1 MSYGNINVEKTKE
14 NFGVFISAYWNA
26 RNFVR
31 RSMKVTIQQLI
42 NEPLADIENYSDDSL
57 PRKTDAKEF
66 NYLHQ
71 LYVEGFKFIAI
82 PSSLKNSKERT
93 KRRRGIFHDSYIVR
107 LRDAELAEKYSISLV
122 TVKKEQEYAIIQ
134 FCEYLEIVAIK
145 ENDHA

>member
-31 RSMKVTIQQLI
+31 RPMEVTIQQLI
-42 NEPLADIENYSDDSL
+42 NEPLADIENYYDDSL

-71 LYVEGFKFIAI
+71 LYVKGFDNIAL
-82 PSSLKNSKERT
+82 PSSYKNSKERT
-93 KRRRGIFHDSYIVR
+93 KRRRNIFHDSYIVR
-107 LRDAELAEKYSISLV
+107 LRDAELAEKYSLSLQV
-122 TVKKEQEYAIIQ
+122 VNREKNKAIIQ
-134 FCEYLEIVAIK
+134 FCEALEIVVIK
-145 ENDHA
+145 ETEHG

>member
-14 NFGVFISAYWNA
+14 NFGVFISAYWSA
-26 RNFVR
+26 RGFVK
-31 RSMKVTIQQLI
+31 RSMQVTIQELI
-42 NEPLADIENYSDDSL
+42 DEPLADIENYSDDSF
-57 PRKTDAKEF
+57 PRKIDVKEF

-71 LYVEGFKFIAI
+71 LYVEGFNRIAI

-93 KRRRGIFHDSYIVR
+93 ERRRNIFHDSYIVR

-122 TVKKEQEYAIIQ
+122 TVKREQGEAIIQ

>member
-1 MSYGNINVEKTKE
+1 MRYGNINVEKTKE

-31 RSMKVTIQQLI
+31 RSMKATIKELI
-42 NEPLADIENYSDDSL
+42 NEPLADIENYSDDAL
-57 PRKTDAKEF
+57 PRKIDAKEF

-71 LYVEGFKFIAI
+71 LYIEGFNRIAI
-82 PSSLKNSKERT
+82 SSSLRNSKERT

>member
-1 MSYGNINVEKTKE
+1 MSYGNINVEKTKD

-31 RSMKVTIQQLI
+31 RSMKATIKELI
-42 NEPLADIENYSDDSL
+42 NEPLADIENYSDDAL
-57 PRKTDAKEF
+57 PRKIDAKEF

-71 LYVEGFKFIAI
+71 LYIEGFNRIAI
-82 PSSLKNSKERT
+82 SSSLRNSKERT

-122 TVKKEQEYAIIQ
+122 TVKKERGDAIIQ
-134 FCEYLEIVAIK
+134 FCEALEIVVIK
-145 ENDHA
+145 ENEHA

>member
-1 MSYGNINVEKTKE
+1 MRYGNINVEKTKE

-31 RSMKVTIQQLI
+31 RSMKASIKEFI
-42 NEPLADIENYSDDSL
+42 NEPLADIENYSDDAL
-57 PRKTDAKEF
+57 PRKIDAKEF

-71 LYVEGFKFIAI
+71 LYIEGFNRIAI
-82 PSSLKNSKERT
+82 SSSLRNSKERT

>member
-57 PRKTDAKEF
+57 PRKIDAKEF

>member
-1 MSYGNINVEKTKE
+1 MRYGNVNVEKTKE

-42 NEPLADIENYSDDSL
+42 NEPLADIEKYSDDSL

-71 LYVEGFKFIAI
+71 LYVEGFNCIAL

-122 TVKKEQEYAIIQ
+122 TVKKEQGDAIIQ
-134 FCEYLEIVAIK
+134 FCEALEIVVIK
-145 ENDHA
+145 ENEHA